1 MCGRYTLTCPD
12 EDTLIANLPFDAFS
26 ETRIE
31 LRPRYNIA
39 PGQRSPV
46 IYRDGGRLILADA
59 LWGFERSTG
68 GLAINARS
76 ETAERTAMFR
86 KAFRSGRCL
95 VPADGFLE
103 WRREG
108 RLNQPYL
115 FRTQDGGLFSMAGL
129 WKEGRY
135 VVLTQ
140 DSAGEVED
148 IHDRMPVV
156 LSGERA
162 RQWLNAGELSESPRL
177 TRTAVSTKI
186 NRIENDDA
194 GCIQPLAQAAFE
206 FD

>member
-1 MCGRYTLTCPD
+1 
-12 EDTLIANLPFDAFS
+12 
-26 ETRIE
+26 
-31 LRPRYNIA
+31 
-39 PGQRSPV
+39 
-46 IYRDGGRLILADA
+46 
-59 LWGFERSTG
+59 
-68 GLAINARS
+68 
-76 ETAERTAMFR
+76 
-86 KAFRSGRCL
+86 
-95 VPADGFLE
+95 
-103 WRREG
+103 
-108 RLNQPYL
+108 
-115 FRTQDGGLFSMAGL
+115 MAGL